1 MKPRQALVFSM
12 LVVGAVSSACSAPD
26 PAPQESAQAATPEEA
41 VGEPAATNKDVQE
54 AETSTPEAEEAE
66 GAMEF
71 RLTSSVFAEGQPIP
85 ARFSCDGEDISPPL
99 AWTEPPTRTQ
109 SFALI
114 LDDPDAPAGTW
125 VHWVLFNIPAE
136 ARALA
141 EAISPDPTQADGSV
155 HGSNSWRALGYGGP
169 CPPGGTHRYFFKLYA
184 LDAVLE
190 LGGGANK
197 AQLLAAIETHILAQ
211 AELMGTYAR

>member
-41 VGEPAATNKDVQE
+41 VGEPAATNKEVQE
-54 AETSTPEAEEAE
+54 AETSTPEAEEAK

-71 RLTSSVFAEGQPIP
+71 RLISSVFAEGQPIP

-114 LDDPDAPAGTW
+114 FDDPDAPAGIW
-125 VHWVLFNIPAE
+125 VHWVLFNIPAT
-136 ARALA
+136 ARSLP
-141 EAISPDPTQADGSV
+141 EAIPPDPTLADGSI
-155 HGSNSWRALGYGGP
+155 HGTSSFRSLGYGGP

-184 LDAVLE
+184 LDTALQ
-190 LGGGANK
+190 LGVGATK
-197 AQLLAAIETHILAQ
+197 AQVLAAMEGHILAET
-211 AELMGTYAR
+211 ELMGTYAR